1 MRKPSFVPT
10 SDMLETRVVLSSGPR
25 FSLSGAAILTEH
37 ALGQTYAQVERA
49 FNTFAQHG
57 ENYQRLE
64 ANLASA
70 VNRIPWNKRDGL
82 LTTVESEVAGLRSN
96 MDAAV
101 PKPVITSMQSTLNDV
116 HDFVEAE
123 VADGIIA
130 VR

>member
-57 ENYQRLE
+57 ENYQKARGQPGLGGQPHPLE
-64 ANLASA
+64 QC
-70 VNRIPWNKRDGL
+70 DGL

-101 PKPVITSMQSTLNDV
+101 PKPVIMSMQSTLNDV